1 MIGSKLLG
9 DTLWFTAGS
18 FFFQG
23 SRFIT
28 QLYAAKQ
35 LGPTLFG
42 LWQSLF
48 LVLAYGMRSH
58 LGVLNA
64 MNRDI
69 PFYDGAGRTDRIA
82 ELREISL
89 GTVERSALLLAGL
102 LFGVSYGFESP
113 ATQTGLRYIALMM
126 IFQQIYL
133 YYQMLLK
140 SHRLFRLMSLQQMAY
155 AALTLAMVLPLIHYF
170 GFQGFLGGQLLVLAV
185 TLLFIRGNI
194 PFSIVPSFD
203 WQKAKRLSQIGF
215 PIMLAGLVFN
225 LFTTADR
232 LVILRYLGQQAL
244 GYYSLSIMATGILL
258 LIPMTVAQIIYPQ
271 MSRKYGQTG
280 QPLALTRLIYIPTL
294 YLLAIMVPV
303 LAGVYFLFPIFIR
316 YFLSQ
321 YLPGIPA
328 LQITVFGVFFLSLSF
343 GFANFLNT
351 VGLQKRFLII
361 QTIAIGIVVVLNWM
375 SIRLGYGIEG
385 IAMAT
390 TVSYTLYAAML
401 IGSTHFQL
409 KKGKSR
415 P

>member
-28 QLYAAKQ
+28 QLYAAKT

-69 PFYDGAGRTDRIA
+69 PFYDGAGQVERIA
-82 ELREISL
+82 ELRAISL
-89 GTVERSALLLAGL
+89 GTVERSALLLAGMI
-102 LFGVSYGFESP
+102 FVVSYGFESP
-113 ATQTGLRYIALMM
+113 ATQTGLRYIALMV
-126 IFQQIYL
+126 IFQQLYL

-140 SHRLFRLMSLQQMAY
+140 SHRMFRLMSLQQFAY
-155 AALTLAMVLPLIHYF
+155 AALTLAMVLPLTHYF

-185 TLLFIRGNI
+185 TLLLIQGNL
-194 PFSIVPSFD
+194 PFSIVPTFD
-203 WQKAKRLSQIGF
+203 WQKAKGLSRIGF

-232 LVILRYLGQQAL
+232 LVILRYLGKQAL

-258 LIPMTVAQIIYPQ
+258 LFPMTVAQIIYPQ

-294 YLLAIMVPV
+294 YLLAVMVPV
-303 LAGVYFLFPIFIR
+303 LAGVYFLFPIFVR

-351 VGLQKRFLII
+351 VGLQKRYLII
-361 QTIAIGIVVVLNWM
+361 QSIAIAIVVILNWI
-375 SIRLGYGIEG
+375 SIQMGYGIEG

-390 TVSYTLYAAML
+390 TISYTLYAVML
-401 IGSTHFQL
+401 IGSTHFHL
-409 KKGKSR
+409 KSGKSQ